1 MFDKVMTKIGGI
13 LAGLLVTVGLY
24 AICVLFALMF

>member
-1 MFDKVMTKIGGI
+1 MFDKVMTKIGEI

-24 AICVLFALMF
+24 AVCVLFTLLF